1 MPQDFSTSNEMRA
14 SKTSVT
20 VIVMEFKDS
29 CVVGNC
35 HGLLVKMNC
44 EKQSGNID

>member
-29 CVVGNC
+29 CDNDEYIKSEVRIKGVF
-35 HGLLVKMNC
+35 
-44 EKQSGNID
+44 